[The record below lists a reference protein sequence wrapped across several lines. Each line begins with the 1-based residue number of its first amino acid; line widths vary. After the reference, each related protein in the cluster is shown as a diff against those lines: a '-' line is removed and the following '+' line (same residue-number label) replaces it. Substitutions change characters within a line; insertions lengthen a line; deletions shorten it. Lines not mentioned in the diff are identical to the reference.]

1 MVLYNSASRSR
12 NVASILNQDQGGGS
26 KKAGLVPMAAPN
38 TSWGRGA
45 HGTNKNA
52 YARHAYE
59 ANYLNMIMTDGGPRR
74 GLQIYPG
81 TGAPANKSTK
91 VPTQGR
97 PIGTSVNIRSFNMF

>member
-59 ANYLNMIMTDGGPRR
+59 ANYLNLDMDGVRK

-81 TGAPANKSTK
+81 TGAPANRSTK
-91 VPTQGR
+91 VPSQGR

>member
-26 KKAGLVPMAAPN
+26 KKAGLVPMAAP
-38 TSWGRGA
+38 TQSWGRGLR
-45 HGTNKNA
+45 GLTKNGQ
-52 YARHAYE
+52 ARHAYE
-59 ANYLNMIMTDGGPRR
+59 PKYLNLVMGGVTK

-81 TGAPANKSTK
+81 TGAPANKNTR
-91 VPTQGR
+91 VPNPGR